1 MAEGTILE
9 QLRRDLVL
17 ACRLLCH
24 EEVVVLAYKAIACG
38 YSREGSLSDRA
49 SITACEGKTDSPDGK
64 VGSMTI
70 EGGGVGDSYLS
81 GKR

>member
-9 QLRRDLVL
+9 QLRRNLMLV
-17 ACRLLCH
+17 CRLLCH
-24 EEVVVLAYKAIACG
+24 EEVVFLAYKAIACG

-49 SITACEGKTDSPDGK
+49 SITACEGKNDSLDGK

-70 EGGGVGDSYLS
+70 EGGGGGDSCLS
-81 GKR
+81 EKH